1 MLSVR
6 LRTELL
12 RVSGSAPRHV
22 IRALLLMRGDPL
34 LNIHLFVDS
43 VGVTA
48 LYRQMTVDSVG
59 VTALYIH
66 GDLGFPSVS
75 VEVSRAQVRITS
87 PPRSA
92 IRTLLLFY
100 AVGGITLRMYLVQV
114 GWVARFFLTR
124 WAVEK
129 WAEIG
134 SGRRGGGQISRY
146 SQ

>member
-48 LYRQMTVDSVG
+48 LYRQMAVDSVE

-66 GDLGFPSVS
+66 GDLLSRPFQSELLRVSGSDCVATPVCDPSPTSILRGGWDNAAGVS
-75 VEVSRAQVRITS
+75 
-87 PPRSA
+87 
-92 IRTLLLFY
+92 
-100 AVGGITLRMYLVQV
+100 
-114 GWVARFFLTR
+114 
-124 WAVEK
+124 
-129 WAEIG
+129 G
-134 SGRRGGGQISRY
+134 SGGVGCAILLDRVGRLKRG
-146 SQ
+146 